1 MHILTTIRWL
11 CDIEAGIS
19 KIIGSVPRREKIG
32 YISGPLQFVLLE
44 SVASLLFIKVI
55 KASWH
60 LISTAYQ
67 IIFLTKLRLRFTM
80 ARFNHFQ
87 NRIIKKW

>member
-1 MHILTTIRWL
+1 MNRSAINIDAR
-11 CDIEAGIS
+11 AF
-19 KIIGSVPRREKIG
+19 K
-32 YISGPLQFVLLE
+32 FVLLE